1 MQLVQIIKE
10 GGLIMVP
17 LLICSLGIW
26 IVFFERLYF
35 LRQIKAQFSLIL
47 EKANILISEKKI
59 NEARG
64 LYHNVH
70 PLIGGPFQVVFDS
83 PELTLEEWESRMVRR
98 LKETQQGLRKYL
110 WILGTIGSSAPF
122 IGLLGT
128 VVGIIKSFEAISVS
142 GNAGFDVV
150 AGGLSEALITTA
162 AGIIVGVMGVIFYNY
177 FHNQLKDFNVE
188 FKNKLEDLRD
198 LI

>member
-10 GGLIMVP
+10 GGLIMIP

-35 LRQIKAQFSLIL
+35 LRQIKGQFSLIL
-47 EKANILISEKKI
+47 EKANTLITEKKI

-110 WILGTIGSSAPF
+110 WILGTIGTSAPF